1 MTLKQL
7 MLYWLLLALPFT
19 AQAQPFAPA
28 TELEKKRQSLY
39 CFIDS
44 AFSAEYGEQRNALI
58 RWNHPIRYAIKG
70 VAGTEDLQTLDTF
83 ITFLNQNIPS
93 FPGLIPENT
102 GQEADLTFHF
112 VPLIEVAAR
121 CPGLADGNW
130 GGFSYRYDDDFGI
143 NWAAVAIATDVTSQ
157 LERNHLLQEELT
169 GALGLTNDIYT
180 YSDSILYQ
188 GWTTTQTLSPLDI
201 QMLTYLYSPL
211 LSPGINA
218 EEAFSILY
226 PLCFDGDPF

>member
-1 MTLKQL
+1 MNLKRL
-7 MLYWLLLALPFT
+7 MLCWLLLALPFA
-19 AQAQPFAPA
+19 AQAQPFTPP

-70 VAGTEDLQTLDTF
+70 EASPEDLQTIDTF
-83 ITFLNQNIPS
+83 VTFLNENIPS
-93 FPGLIPENT
+93 FPGMVPENT
-102 GQEADLTFHF
+102 GREANLTLHF
-112 VPLIEVAAR
+112 VPLSEVTTR
-121 CPGLADGNW
+121 CPGLAGGNW
-130 GGFSYRYDDDFGI
+130 GGFSYRYNDDYGI
-143 NWAAVAIATDVTSQ
+143 TWAAVAIATDVTTQ
-157 LERNHLLQEELT
+157 AERNHLLQEELT

-180 YSDSILYQ
+180 YNDSILYQ

-201 QMLTYLYSPL
+201 QMLTHLYSPL
-211 LSPGINA
+211 LSPGMSA

-226 PLCFDGDPF
+226 PLCFDGASF